1 MEVNTFKEA
10 LSKDIESVGYH
21 LYSLTYK
28 KKDNILEVLIDES
41 LDLDGIS
48 RLSELI
54 SGFMD
59 KYDKDFDEYLL
70 DVSCAGCERISLV
83 RRRARSSRIRNEDEL
98 RRAVGEYVHIK
109 TREFEEDGY
118 LKSFENGKVT
128 VEYMDKTRK
137 KAVTVNYDDIKMI
150 RYAVKF

>member
-59 KYDKDFDEYLL
+59 KYDEDFDEYLL
-70 DVSCAGCERISLV
+70 DVSCAGCER
-83 RRRARSSRIRNEDEL
+83 RIRNEDEL

-137 KAVTVNYDDIKMI
+137 KAVTVNYDDIKTI

>member
-1 MEVNTFKEA
+1 MKRKTLKTTLLSFVIIPLLASCGQKEDNFDKSKEENTA
-10 LSKDIESVGYH
+10 A
-21 LYSLTYK
+21 
-28 KKDNILEVLIDES
+28 ILNV
-41 LDLDGIS
+41 
-48 RLSELI
+48 
-54 SGFMD
+54 MD

-70 DVSCAGCERISLV
+70 DVSCAGCER
-83 RRRARSSRIRNEDEL
+83 RIRNEDEL

>member
-59 KYDKDFDEYLL
+59 KYDEDFDEYLL
-70 DVSCAGCERISLV
+70 DVSCAGCER
-83 RRRARSSRIRNEDEL
+83 RIRNEDEL

>member
-70 DVSCAGCERISLV
+70 DVSCAGCER
-83 RRRARSSRIRNEDEL
+83 RIRNEL

>member
-28 KKDNILEVLIDES
+28 KKYNILEVLIDES

-70 DVSCAGCERISLV
+70 DVSCAGCER
-83 RRRARSSRIRNEDEL
+83 RIRNEDEL

>member
-70 DVSCAGCERISLV
+70 DVSCAGCER
-83 RRRARSSRIRNEDEL
+83 RIRNEDEL
-98 RRAVGEYVHIK
+98 RRAVSEYVHIK

>member
-59 KYDKDFDEYLL
+59 KYDEDFDEYLL
-70 DVSCAGCERISLV
+70 DVSCAGCER
-83 RRRARSSRIRNEDEL
+83 RIRNEDEL

-109 TREFEEDGY
+109 TRDFEEDGY

>member
-70 DVSCAGCERISLV
+70 DVSCAGCER
-83 RRRARSSRIRNEDEL
+83 RIRNEDER

>member
-70 DVSCAGCERISLV
+70 DVSCAGCER
-83 RRRARSSRIRNEDEL
+83 RIRNEDEL
-98 RRAVGEYVHIK
+98 RRAAGEYVHIK
-109 TREFEEDGY
+109 TKEFEEDGY

>member
-10 LSKDIESVGYH
+10 LAKDIESVGYH
-21 LYSLTYK
+21 LYSLSYK

-48 RLSELI
+48 KLSELI

-70 DVSCAGCERISLV
+70 DVSCAGCERK
-83 RRRARSSRIRNEDEL
+83 IRNREEL
-98 RRAVGEYVHIK
+98 ARAAGEYVHIK

-118 LKSFENGKVT
+118 LKSFENDKVT

-137 KAVTVNYDDIKMI
+137 KTVTVNYDDIKMI

>member
-10 LSKDIESVGYH
+10 LTKDIESVGYH

-48 RLSELI
+48 KLSELI

-70 DVSCAGCERISLV
+70 DVSCAGCERK
-83 RRRARSSRIRNEDEL
+83 IRNREEL
-98 RRAVGEYVHIK
+98 VRAVGEYVHIK

-118 LKSFENGKVT
+118 LKSFESDMVT

-137 KAVTVNYDDIKMI
+137 KTVTVNYDDIKMI

>member
-54 SGFMD
+54 SGFLD
-59 KYDKDFDEYLL
+59 KYDEDFDEYLL
-70 DVSCAGCERISLV
+70 DVSCAGCER
-83 RRRARSSRIRNEDEL
+83 RIRNEDEL

>member
-59 KYDKDFDEYLL
+59 KYDEDFDEYLL
-70 DVSCAGCERISLV
+70 DVSCAGCER
-83 RRRARSSRIRNEDEL
+83 RIRNEDEL
-98 RRAVGEYVHIK
+98 RRAVGEYMHIK

>member
-1 MEVNTFKEA
+1 MEVNSFKEDLA
-10 LSKDIESVGYH
+10 KDIESVGYH

-48 RLSELI
+48 KLSELI

-70 DVSCAGCERISLV
+70 DVSCAGCERK
-83 RRRARSSRIRNEDEL
+83 IRNREEL
-98 RRAVGEYVHIK
+98 ARAAGEYVHIK

>member
-70 DVSCAGCERISLV
+70 DVSCAGCERG
-83 RRRARSSRIRNEDEL
+83 IRNEDEL